1 MSKGVKLHVW
11 GDYALFTRPEM
22 KVERVSYEV
31 MTPSAARNILTAIYW
46 KPQIRWVVDYIHILK
61 PIAFTSVRRNEVA
74 SKAVTPSAAVM
85 RGEEETVLAL
95 YSDDERQRQQRA
107 SLVLRNVDYIIEA
120 HFDVVERT
128 LEAGGPDMPEEVC
141 AAKHI
146 SMFTR
151 RASSGQA
158 FHQPYLGC
166 REFPAHFALIAE
178 DDPLPS
184 CELPEDQ
191 RNKDFGWMFHDF
203 IYREDKKGKIIESN
217 KGRKLT
223 AEPRFFHAKAENGV
237 IRVPALDG
245 KEVVA

>member
-1 MSKGVKLHVW
+1 MAVKLHVW
-11 GDYALFTRPEM
+11 GEYALFTRPEM

-46 KPQIRWVVDYIHILK
+46 KPQIRWVVDRIHVLK
-61 PIAFTSVRRNEVA
+61 PIVFSSVRRNEVA
-74 SKAVTPSAAVM
+74 SKVVMPSAAVM
-85 RGEEETVLAL
+85 RGDEQTTLGICAEE
-95 YSDDERQRQQRA
+95 DRQQRA
-107 SLVLRNVDYIIEA
+107 SLVLRNVAYVIEA

-128 LEAGGPDMPEEVC
+128 LEAGGPKMSEEVC

-146 SMFTR
+146 SIFNR

-166 REFPAHFALIAE
+166 REFPAHFALIVE
-178 DDPLPS
+178 GEPLPP

-223 AEPRFFHAKAENGV
+223 AEPRFFHAQAENGV

>member
-1 MSKGVKLHVW
+1 MAVKLHVW
-11 GDYALFTRPEM
+11 GEYALFTRPEM

-46 KPQIRWVVDYIHILK
+46 KPQIRWVVDRIHVLK
-61 PIAFTSVRRNEVA
+61 PIVFSSVRRNEVA
-74 SKAVTPSAAVM
+74 SKVVMPSGSVM
-85 RGEEETVLAL
+85 RGEETSIVAL
-95 YSDDERQRQQRA
+95 YADDERQRQQRA
-107 SLVLRNVDYIIEA
+107 SLVLRNVAYVIEA

-128 LEAGGPDMPEEVC
+128 LEAGGPELQEEVC

-146 SMFTR
+146 SIFNR

-178 DDPLPS
+178 GEPFPP

-223 AEPRFFHAKAENGV
+223 AEPRFFHAQSENGV

>member
-1 MSKGVKLHVW
+1 MAVKLHVW
-11 GDYALFTRPEM
+11 GEYALFTRPEM

-46 KPQIRWVVDYIHILK
+46 KPQISWVVDRIHVLK
-61 PIAFTSVRRNEVA
+61 PIVFSSVRRNEVA
-74 SKAVTPSAAVM
+74 SKVVIPSAAVM
-85 RGEEETVLAL
+85 KGEEHAMLGLCPE
-95 YSDDERQRQQRA
+95 DDRQQRA
-107 SLVLRNVDYIIEA
+107 SLVLRDVGYVIEA

-128 LEAGGPDMPEEVC
+128 LEAGGPEMSEAAC

-146 SMFTR
+146 SMFNR
-151 RASSGQA
+151 RALAGQA

-178 DDPLPS
+178 GEPLPP
-184 CELPEDQ
+184 CELPDDQ
-191 RNKDFGWMFHDF
+191 RNKDFGWMLHDF
-203 IYREDKKGKIIESN
+203 IYRDDKKGKIIESN

-237 IRVPALDG
+237 IRIPALDG

>member
-1 MSKGVKLHVW
+1 MSVKLHVW

-46 KPQIRWVVDYIHILK
+46 KPQIRWVVDRIHVLK
-61 PIAFTSVRRNEVA
+61 PLAFTSVRRNEVA

-85 RGEEETVLAL
+85 AGSEKTVLGL
-95 YSDDERQRQQRA
+95 CPEDDRQQRA
-107 SLVLRNVDYIIEA
+107 SLVLRNVGYLIEA

-128 LEAGGPDMPEEVC
+128 LEPGGPEQPEDVC

-146 SMFTR
+146 AIFTR

-166 REFPAHFALIAE
+166 REFPARFALVP
-178 DDPLPS
+178 DGTPLPP
-184 CELPEDQ
+184 CQLPPDQ

-203 IYREDKKGKIIESN
+203 IYREDPKGKIVESH
-217 KGRKLT
+217 KGRRLT
-223 AEPRFFHAKAENGV
+223 AEPRFFHAVAANGV

-245 KEVVA
+245 EEVVS

>member
-1 MSKGVKLHVW
+1 MTWTPHRKSWIDGV
-11 GDYALFTRPEM
+11 
-22 KVERVSYEV
+22 
-31 MTPSAARNILTAIYW
+31 
-46 KPQIRWVVDYIHILK
+46 LK
-61 PIAFTSVRRNEVA
+61 
-74 SKAVTPSAAVM
+74 
-85 RGEEETVLAL
+85 
-95 YSDDERQRQQRA
+95 
-107 SLVLRNVDYIIEA
+107 
-120 HFDVVERT
+120 RT
-128 LEAGGPDMPEEVC
+128 LEAGGPKMSEEVC

-146 SMFTR
+146 SIFNR

-166 REFPAHFALIAE
+166 REFPAHFALIVE
-178 DDPLPS
+178 GEPLPP

-223 AEPRFFHAKAENGV
+223 AEPRFFHAQAENGV
-237 IRVPALDG
+237 IRVPALEG

>member
-1 MSKGVKLHVW
+1 MAVKLHVW
-11 GDYALFTRPEM
+11 GEYALFTRPEM

-46 KPQIRWVVDYIHILK
+46 KPQIRWVVDRIHVLK
-61 PIAFTSVRRNEVA
+61 PIVFSSVRRNEVA
-74 SKAVTPSAAVM
+74 SKVVMPSAAVM
-85 RGEEETVLAL
+85 RGDEQTTLGICTEE
-95 YSDDERQRQQRA
+95 DRQQRA
-107 SLVLRNVDYIIEA
+107 SLVLRNVAYVIEA

-128 LEAGGPDMPEEVC
+128 LEAGGPELQEEVC

-146 SMFTR
+146 SIFNR

-166 REFPAHFALIAE
+166 REFPAHFALIADGE
-178 DDPLPS
+178 PFPT

-217 KGRKLT
+217 KGLKLT
-223 AEPRFFHAKAENGV
+223 AEPRFFHAQAENGV

>member
-74 SKAVTPSAAVM
+74 SKAVTPSAAIM
-85 RGEEETVLAL
+85 NGAEKAVLGL
-95 YSDDERQRQQRA
+95 CSEDDRQQRA
-107 SLVLRNVDYIIEA
+107 SLVLCNVGYVIEA

-128 LEAGGPDMPEEVC
+128 LEVDGPEIPEEVC

-146 SMFTR
+146 SIFNR
-151 RASSGQA
+151 RAIAGQA

-166 REFPAHFALIAE
+166 REFPAHFALIGDGEA
-178 DDPLPS
+178 LPP
-184 CELPEDQ
+184 CELPNDQ

-237 IRVPALDG
+237 IRIPALNG